1 MPDRTNTRVPQRD
14 DGPSNQCS
22 EKAASDKIAYEVII
36 GAQQPN
42 KRYRDTN
49 RIYGPEPRVADPI
62 HRHDRANSHHVTG
75 WESGEARTPVKW
87 VKIVDAIADERRII
101 LHPCVGPRA
110 AEGELEPIFRHIR
123 NSPAQCSDKTNGLN
137 FGHALPDDH
146 PDSNQESAGNNKRAE
161 NLWQASGHIEDGAIS
176 FQLGVNKKGNRPVN
190 PKK

>member
-22 EKAASDKIAYEVII
+22 EKAASEKIAYEVII
-36 GAQQPN
+36 GAQQPK

-62 HRHDRANSHHVTG
+62 HRHDCANSHHVTG

-101 LHPCVGPRA
+101 LHPCVGPVSVMRCPTTTQTPIRRVQATTSGPRTFGRRA
-110 AEGELEPIFRHIR
+110 VTSKMARYP
-123 NSPAQCSDKTNGLN
+123 SS
-137 FGHALPDDH
+137 
-146 PDSNQESAGNNKRAE
+146 S
-161 NLWQASGHIEDGAIS
+161 
-176 FQLGVNKKGNRPVN
+176 V
-190 PKK
+190 